1 MTHRGRAEMGR
12 TAVKRTT
19 VLAAGAFLVGGV
31 TYLAA
36 EAVAALGWTDR
47 PYSYSRNNI
56 SDLGIPD
63 ISPLHAVMN
72 TGFVVDGTLFVLA
85 GLGLA
90 VLFEGRARWIVVG
103 TSVVHGVGS
112 IVVGLAHASVDGAS
126 TPHAVGA
133 GMAIVGG
140 NLVLLAAGRYGGRVA
155 APRWYTVSSAT
166 AGVAGL
172 VGLALFLADTG
183 ILGGGTF
190 ERISVYTIIGWEI
203 VTGATILAKR
213 RLSEVG

>member
-1 MTHRGRAEMGR
+1 MDTA
-12 TAVKRTT
+12 AVKRTT

-36 EAVAALGWTDR
+36 EAIAALGWTDR
-47 PYSYSRNNI
+47 PYSYARNNI

-63 ISPLHAVMN
+63 ISPWHPVMN

-85 GLGLA
+85 GLGLSM
-90 VLFEGRARWIVVG
+90 LFEGRTRWIVAG

-112 IVVGLAHASVDGAS
+112 VVVGLAHASVDGAS

-133 GMAIVGG
+133 GMAIIGG
-140 NLVLLAAGRYGGRVA
+140 NLVLLAAGRYGGRVG
-155 APRWYTVSSAT
+155 APRWYTAGSAV

-172 VGLALFLADTG
+172 AGFVLFLADTG
-183 ILGGGTF
+183 ILGGGAF

-203 VTGATILAKR
+203 VTGAMILVKS
-213 RLSEVG
+213 RLPELR

>member
-1 MTHRGRAEMGR
+1 MN
-12 TAVKRTT
+12 TAVVKRST
-19 VLAAGAFLVGGV
+19 VLAAAAFLVGGC

-36 EAVAALGWTDR
+36 EAISARGWTDR
-47 PYSYSRNNI
+47 AYSYARNNI

-63 ISPLHAVMN
+63 ISPWHPVMN

-85 GLGLA
+85 GLGLS
-90 VLFEGRARWIVVG
+90 VLFEGRARWIVLG

-126 TPHAVGA
+126 TPHAAGA
-133 GMAIVGG
+133 GMAIIGG
-140 NLVLLAAGRYGGRVA
+140 NLVLLAAGRYGGRVG
-155 APRWYTVSSAT
+155 APRWYTAASAV

-172 VGLALFLADTG
+172 AGFALFLADTG
-183 ILGGGTF
+183 ILGGGAF

-203 VTGATILAKR
+203 VTGAALLGRA
-213 RLSEVG
+213 RLSKVR

>member
-1 MTHRGRAEMGR
+1 MD
-12 TAVKRTT
+12 TAVVKRTT

-36 EAVAALGWTDR
+36 EAIAAMGWTDLR
-47 PYSYSRNNI
+47 YSYARNNI
-56 SDLGIPD
+56 SDLGIPA
-63 ISPLHAVMN
+63 ISPWHPVMN

-85 GLGLA
+85 GLGLS
-90 VLFEGRARWIVVG
+90 VLFGGRARWILLG

-133 GMAIVGG
+133 GMAIIGG
-140 NLVLLAAGRYGGRVA
+140 NLVLVAAGRYGGRVG
-155 APRWYTVSSAT
+155 APRWYTVGST
-166 AGVAGL
+166 LAGVAGL
-172 VGLALFLADTG
+172 AGFTLFLADTG

-203 VTGATILAKR
+203 VTGTTVLVQRYLFKSR
-213 RLSEVG
+213 